1 MMQQVMVHLF
11 NPERPQVDLVI
22 LARADHFIGSCVSSF
37 TAFVKRERDTLGS
50 SSLFWALHHIYN
62 PDPDMLA

>member
-1 MMQQVMVHLF
+1 MHLL

-37 TAFVKRERDTLGS
+37 TAFVKRERDTLAAPS
-50 SSLFWALHHIYN
+50 SFWGRHHVYK
-62 PDPDMLA
+62 PDPNVSA